1 MRADF
6 RMYAETSDKIARRV
20 LLEARN
26 SIIEAMGAGEWNRL
40 TTKEKAYVCRKAAR
54 CLYDMERF
62 LEFMSDETDE
72 RRL

>member
-6 RMYAETSDKIARRV
+6 GMDAEAPDKIARRV

-26 SIIEAMGAGEWNRL
+26 SIIDAMGAGEWNRL
-40 TTKEKAYVCRKAAR
+40 TTREKAYVCRKAAR
-54 CLYDMERF
+54 CLHDMERV
-62 LEFMSDETDE
+62 LELMSDETDE